1 MWILFL
7 ALACDDH
14 AAESHT
20 EAAHVEGEHVEAAHG
35 EEAHA
40 GHAED
45 AHAGHAGDA
54 HAEDAHAEDAHAGQA
69 ADPHAEPSAEAL
81 AAADQALTLSLNDG
95 ARWQL
100 DESTRSVFAE
110 SRKSLKGADPAT
122 LEEAHALAA
131 TLKEQQGRLIR
142 GCTMTGSSHDEL
154 HTFLKAWIPGVKGLG
169 DSTTLAEAQAQVVTL
184 RGYSD
189 AMDLHFE

>member
-1 MWILFL
+1 MWMLIF
-7 ALACDDH
+7 ALACEDH
-14 AAESHT
+14 AAESQT
-20 EAAHVEGEHVEAAHG
+20 EAEHAEGAHG
-35 EEAHA
+35 EGVHKEEAHA

-45 AHAGHAGDA
+45 AHAGHA
-54 HAEDAHAEDAHAGQA
+54 EDAHAGHGEGAHAGHA
-69 ADPHAEPSAEAL
+69 ADPNAEPSAVAL
-81 AAADQALTLSLNDG
+81 AAADQALTLTLNDG

-110 SRKSLKGADPAT
+110 SRSSLKGGDPAT

-154 HTFLKAWIPGVKGLG
+154 HTFLKAWIPGVKALG
-169 DSTTLAEAQAQVVTL
+169 DAKTLAEAQAQVVTL
-184 RGYSD
+184 RGYAD